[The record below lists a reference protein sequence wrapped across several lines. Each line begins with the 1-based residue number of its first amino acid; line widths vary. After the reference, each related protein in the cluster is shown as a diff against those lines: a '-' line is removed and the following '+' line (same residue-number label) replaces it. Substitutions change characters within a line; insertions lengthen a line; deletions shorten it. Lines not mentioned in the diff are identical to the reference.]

1 MTSLFQKTKI
11 DNRKGSYRK
20 WSGVVKFKKEKIE
33 RIIRECD
40 KHVLRIKDASEQ
52 MQNFMLLDSESYQHL
67 SKLQIQIIDQ
77 FLFRFAKLQ
86 DSIGEKLFKAIL
98 IYLDEDVG
106 NKPFIDI
113 LNRLEKLEIL
123 GNVEEWR
130 ELRELRNELSHTYDD
145 EPEEM
150 ALAINKVFSKK
161 NKIIMIYKNIKDYYE
176 SH

>member
-1 MTSLFQKTKI
+1 MT
-11 DNRKGSYRK
+11 
-20 WSGVVKFKKEKIE
+20 FKQEKVE

-40 KHVLRIKDASEQ
+40 KHILRIKDSSEQ

-67 SKLQIQIIDQ
+67 SKLQVQIIDQ

-98 IYLDEDVG
+98 IFLDEDVD

-113 LNRLEKLEIL
+113 LNRMEKLEIL

-130 ELRELRNELSHTYDD
+130 ELKDIRNELSHAYD
-145 EPEEM
+145 EPDEM
-150 ALAINKVFSKK
+150 VLSINKIFSKK
-161 NKIIMIYKNIKDYYE
+161 DNLILTYKNIKDYYE
-176 SH
+176 SRMKIQRG

>member
-1 MTSLFQKTKI
+1 MT
-11 DNRKGSYRK
+11 
-20 WSGVVKFKKEKIE
+20 FKQEKVE

-40 KHVLRIKDASEQ
+40 KHILRIKDSSEQ

-67 SKLQIQIIDQ
+67 SKLQVQIIDQ

-98 IYLDEDVG
+98 IFLDEDVD

-113 LNRLEKLEIL
+113 LNRMEKLEIL

-130 ELRELRNELSHTYDD
+130 ELKDTRNELSHAYD
-145 EPEEM
+145 EPDEM
-150 ALAINKVFSKK
+150 VLSINKIFSKK
-161 NKIIMIYKNIKDYYE
+161 DNLILTYKNIKDYYE
-176 SH
+176 SRMKIQRG